1 MCNKGVLLVHLDNI
15 IKQSMT
21 STPMIANNSI
31 ILQTPQLSDEYMG
44 SR

>member
-21 STPMIANNSI
+21 STPMIANSI